1 MSFETALT
9 ALVTQSAAED
19 RTGSLAVVERKG
31 RRGEMTPIHRHPQD
45 EVVHVMEGALVLV
58 VGEERIHLRAG
69 ETYAAPRATPHAVVV
84 ESERARYMHATIVKS
99 AGLYEDFL
107 RAVTIPAEGARAAWE
122 DEDAARLAALAAPNG
137 IEIVDGPHA
146 VSA

>member
-1 MSFETALT
+1 MSFEVALQALMSEPTAEQVGT
-9 ALVTQSAAED
+9 
-19 RTGSLAVVERKG
+19 LAVVERKG

-58 VGEERIHLRAG
+58 VGEERIRLRAG

-84 ESERARYMHATIVKS
+84 ESEWARYMHATFVKS

-122 DEDAARLAALAAPNG
+122 DEDEARLAALAAPNG

>member
-1 MSFETALT
+1 MSFEVALQALMSERTAERVGT
-9 ALVTQSAAED
+9 
-19 RTGSLAVVERKG
+19 LAVVERRG

-45 EVVHVMEGALVLV
+45 EVLHVVEGALVLV
-58 VGEERIHLRAG
+58 VGEERIRVRAG

-84 ESERARYMHATIVKS
+84 ESERARYMHATFVQS

-107 RAVTIPAEGARAAWE
+107 RAVTVPAEGGHAAWE
-122 DEDAARLAALAAPNG
+122 DGDFARLAALAAPNG

-146 VSA
+146 VRA